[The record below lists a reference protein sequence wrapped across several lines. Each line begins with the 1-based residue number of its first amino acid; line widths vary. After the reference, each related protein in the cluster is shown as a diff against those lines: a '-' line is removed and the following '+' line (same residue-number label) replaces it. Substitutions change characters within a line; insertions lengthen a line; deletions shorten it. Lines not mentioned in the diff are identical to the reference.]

1 MGNLGC
7 MFKLPW
13 KRDIRVDRNY
23 SFRFRFFVQREMER
37 EREKI
42 ITTFFLSL

>member
-23 SFRFRFFVQREMER
+23 SFRFFVVFK
-37 EREKI
+37 EKEKEKKSLLL
-42 ITTFFLSL
+42 FLLSL